1 MADGS
6 TLNLKDT
13 HVRLTTSSEPAIKGQ
28 SWWKAEVVNVNH
40 SRLEAYSPTYTT
52 DQISDLN
59 LLRSRFAGVGS
70 RSGDL
75 FGFDTTQGGSIT
87 YDEAAYQGRA
97 IIEPY
102 ELYFYSIYLDGTEIT
117 SENMDDPMGDGA
129 FSYDPESNTLTWKKD
144 AGCTIQNHNEGL
156 TLLVAEDVASTC
168 SGSAIEVYDN
178 MTISGPGK
186 LTCKGNIWANT
197 AQLTIADA
205 NVACDQLCGNDGAAD
220 VLIVKNA
227 TVKATRVSAFGGGIT
242 LEGCAIT
249 SPKGASIDGGRIVG
263 QDGLVVITGVTIEP
277 LTPKK
282 KGDVN
287 NDNNVD
293 VADIASIIDY
303 MAGATIPDASA
314 SGRADVNGDGNVDV
328 ADISTV
334 IDIMAGKIVEE
345 DPVMGSADDRCEG
358 QSVRAIIRK

>member
-59 LLRSRFAGVGS
+59 LIRSRFAGVGS

-75 FGFDTTQGGSIT
+75 FGFDATQGGSIT
-87 YDEAAYQGRA
+87 YDEAAYQGRV

-156 TLLVAEDVASTC
+156 TLQVAEDVASTC

-186 LTCKGNIWANT
+186 LTCKGNIWTNR

-205 NVACDQLCGNDGAAD
+205 NVTCDQLCGNDGAAD
-220 VLIVKNA
+220 ALVVKNA
-227 TVKATRVSAFGGGIT
+227 TVKATRVSAF
-242 LEGCAIT
+242 
-249 SPKGASIDGGRIVG
+249 VG

-277 LTPKK
+277 VTPKK

-345 DPVMGSADDRCEG
+345 DPVMGSAPAGVEAVDLGLPSGTRWASMNVGAEKPAG
-358 QSVRAIIRK
+358 TVFAP